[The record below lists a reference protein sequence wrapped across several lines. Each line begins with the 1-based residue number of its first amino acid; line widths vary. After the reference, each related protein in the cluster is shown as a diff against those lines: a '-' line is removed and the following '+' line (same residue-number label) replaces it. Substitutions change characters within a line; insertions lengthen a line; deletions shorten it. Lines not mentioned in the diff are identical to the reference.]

1 MLKYTREYTTG
12 IHIYVYIC
20 VCITYQGFIQVES
33 FWGEAPGSGCGFIY
47 FSIRL
52 SQVWGGGGSFS
63 PPPPPMKPCLP
74 YVEHLHVC
82 QLCYDRLNLPFSLP
96 RGLYPGKEEILC
108 VYFSARFTRSLI
120 DERITNPSATRFSS
134 KFLHHMFKLC
144 VEFPLKAH
152 HLNTHML
159 SSQWLPE

>member
-1 MLKYTREYTTG
+1 MCMYHLSRFHPGGIILGGSSRKWVWLYILFYTT
-12 IHIYVYIC
+12 VP
-20 VCITYQGFIQVES
+20 S
-33 FWGEAPGSGCGFIY
+33 
-47 FSIRL
+47 L
-52 SQVWGGGGSFS
+52 GGGGSFS
-63 PPPPPMKPCLP
+63 PPPPPPPMKPCLP